1 MGLTNIKAMLMPIR
15 GNKAVSKEGPDRL
28 LITDS
33 DQVVDMV
40 AERHSMLPDS
50 FGWKAKTENV

>member
-1 MGLTNIKAMLMPIR
+1 MPIR